1 MKNRNPILIL
11 IIFILIGYILY
22 DYYLRPKNRFI
33 NKNKKWV
40 FVELKT
46 TLLRDTSD
54 YFYFGQISEEIIN
67 QIDNNQNTTGLF
79 ILSNIRFWNND
90 DLLEIYE
97 DEELGGF
104 KIFRVSDI
112 HHLRT
117 YKKDPVLIYDMDELH
132 ESSKNIRSKYK

>member
-1 MKNRNPILIL
+1 MS
-11 IIFILIGYILY
+11 Y
-22 DYYLRPKNRFI
+22 
-33 NKNKKWV
+33 KNKKWV

-132 ESSKNIRSKYK
+132 ESSKNIRSKYMCYSLYLTHILMFYRIKSEVFQFLH